1 MSAIIPPDRPLS
13 FRWWDEQSKR
23 DPAQFLE
30 HDFGNASRAVATRT
44 AIELAQQFFGTLIE
58 IGPGQG
64 YDYENYFR
72 PAVEAGYI
80 AYKGVEGSEGLRSAL
95 QQRFPEVPWQ
105 QGLIANLVPRSAD
118 VLYAR
123 HVFEHQADLAAS
135 MKGFLGAATH
145 AAVICW
151 YRPPS
156 MQPKSEIW
164 QDIPHQTWYRPTVVQ
179 TIDLAGFDIARTE
192 VMHQGDE
199 VWELRRRV

>member
-23 DPAQFLE
+23 EPERFLE
-30 HDFGNASRAVATRT
+30 HDFINQSRQHATNLV
-44 AIELAQQFFGTLIE
+44 IELAQEFFGTVIE
-58 IGPGQG
+58 VGPGQG
-64 YDYENYFR
+64 YDYEHYFR
-72 PAVEAGYI
+72 SAVEQGRL

-105 QGLIANLVPRSAD
+105 HGLLASLLPSSAD

-123 HVFEHQADLAAS
+123 HVFEHQADLASS
-135 MKGFLGAATH
+135 MRAFLNAANH

-156 MQPKSEIW
+156 LTPKSEIW
-164 QDIPHQTWYRPTVVQ
+164 QDIPHQTWYRPDVFVCVER
-179 TIDLAGFDIARTE
+179 AGFE
-192 VMHQGDE
+192 VALCDEMTQGDE
-199 VWELRRRV
+199 VWVLRRKR